1 MKNHIGIRSKLKELN
16 VEMISTVMRR
26 DQYQKEGN
34 EFAFDLMLGKLGEIL
49 AQIKML
55 KWVLEE
61 KEQGL

>member
-1 MKNHIGIRSKLKELN
+1 MTTLI
-16 VEMISTVMRR
+16 RR

-49 AQIKML
+49 AQIKIL

>member
-1 MKNHIGIRSKLKELN
+1 M
-16 VEMISTVMRR
+16 MSTVMRR

-49 AQIKML
+49 AQIKIL